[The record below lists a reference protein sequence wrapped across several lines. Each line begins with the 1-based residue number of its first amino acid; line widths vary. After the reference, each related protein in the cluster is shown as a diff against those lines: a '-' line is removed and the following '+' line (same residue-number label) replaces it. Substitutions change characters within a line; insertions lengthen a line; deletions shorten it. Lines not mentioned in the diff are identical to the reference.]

1 MASVASSSRR
11 TRASV
16 AASTSASAAAAA
28 ERIQYDRMSR
38 RRTTTSLQP
47 ANTYRMQLESAS
59 ELEDDG
65 GSSSSSRNDPQ
76 PVVYIPERLDEEDED
91 DAMDEAL
98 VLEQVTPRPNRRV
111 MIDNAQLDTT
121 QSALDRFRA
130 TQKRGIRPE
139 RKSIAAPPSAVSSS
153 SRSQAFRPSRQ
164 SAPLARTTISERSDS
179 RSMYTARSRRSELSG
194 TTNNRASRRSAVLD
208 LNDTSAD
215 EPAGNT
221 TMARP
226 GQRLRPS
233 LALPDGRLDVPTIEE
248 RCAALVINAK
258 GVLHFYMDLYTLGWR
273 PESFDD
279 MMRNWAPFESY
290 KTNQLLAEAQYMH
303 HFIDID
309 EVKRSL
315 NAAGQPLPDGFEEAM
330 KMANCATFVHYIH
343 QLPTQAAEYGRRSG
357 QLVTSADVLRAPLR
371 NISELSDAR
380 RIFLRWI
387 LPFDWELTDEVLNM
401 LLDMSIQIFIHRLER
416 IVRAARAGE
425 MSEEEARTA
434 ASDLLIDL
442 MSGDV
447 VRHSLQRVKRQRN
460 ISRAEIERMVQRYE
474 TFANVRQIDL
484 QAMGYDF
491 EAMRDSFS
499 FASMSADLTGYV
511 RDVVREVDAGMHST
525 TLPLIIDRLA
535 RESSVFS
542 ESDVPEIAPSSSSR
556 FNDAS
561 SAIAGPT
568 QSTPKATAQGPQA
581 SQAFA
586 SQYANWLD
594 DMLQDDE
601 SQATTRNRSAQNQGE
616 ADLTATQKMNELDA
630 MLQESGSEVAAA
642 AEASSVDL
650 DVASSPP
657 RTNQLGARMSAA
669 LHSSGRTHERGLL
682 VEAVEVSETSDATGG
697 GDLRRTRDGPFD
709 SPAKERASRIGFD
722 KKNRLVRQAGPAAR
736 RSARMLDGSAAAVR
750 ESRFDSQGEE
760 EEDVFLENATRKKSR
775 GKRKAK
781 EVTEDGPAKATRSAA
796 SVAEASAASA
806 TRRSTRADIRK
817 SYVTEITTEE
827 EKGVESGEQQQE
839 EQNKGQQGTE
849 EDEDSADS
857 DVSDDS
863 EPQTARRTG
872 SRSAPRQLE
881 LKRESAS
888 PIKTR
893 AQLMASVRQANDAAG
908 PAAAATTSTRAA
920 RAAARA
926 AASEG
931 GATGLGRGLP
941 DDAAR
946 SDARILSTASGR
958 LVEEG
963 SGSEPGDATQEQER
977 AEGVDGELGAVRST
991 PDANFVGDDDGAILD
1006 RRAALDAA
1014 LAARRPRPGT
1024 LQFYHPAA
1032 DEDAVPLPLDDAP
1045 PGGENVDAI
1054 AMRNADSV
1062 AQILHSSDAVVRRRI
1077 GPYRPGG
1084 TRDEPVAEEDDPIRG
1099 SDDEEV
1105 DELDDDEP
1113 PRRTRPAGRGRRAR
1127 SGTQRTEPAGQAVRV
1142 QPYKRSNLY
1151 VTGHNMTG
1159 RAYWTD
1165 SEVSCLLSSLHELAR
1180 YKKVAPKFK
1189 VYAEILRRHGVH
1201 GSESTTLA
1209 RWNNVQLKDKSRN
1222 ELMRMRREGLTIP
1235 YWKRLLHPN
1244 IWKPPVHRV
1253 RDETEDV
1260 PDVDAQN
1267 VPQEAGD
1274 DQPNPLTNVD

>member
-1 MASVASSSRR
+1 
-11 TRASV
+11 
-16 AASTSASAAAAA
+16 
-28 ERIQYDRMSR
+28 
-38 RRTTTSLQP
+38 
-47 ANTYRMQLESAS
+47 MQLESAS
-59 ELEDDG
+59 EFEDDG
-65 GSSSSSRNDPQ
+65 GGSSSNSSSRKDPQ
-76 PVVYIPERLDEEDED
+76 PVVYIPERLDEDDED

-153 SRSQAFRPSRQ
+153 MRSQASRPSRQ
-164 SAPLARTTISERSDS
+164 SAPLARTTISERSDP
-179 RSMYTARSRRSELSG
+179 RSMYTARSRRSEQSG
-194 TTNNRASRRSAVLD
+194 ATNRASRRSAVLD

-215 EPAGNT
+215 ESAGNT

-303 HFIDID
+303 HFVDID

-371 NISELSDAR
+371 NVSELSDAR

-425 MSEEEARTA
+425 MTEEEARTA

-460 ISRAEIERMVQRYE
+460 TNRAEIERMVQRYE

-586 SQYANWLD
+586 SQFANWLD

-601 SQATTRNRSAQNQGE
+601 SQATTRNRRGQDQGE

-650 DVASSPP
+650 DIASSPP

-669 LHSSGRTHERGLL
+669 LHSSGRTHERGVL
-682 VEAVEVSETSDATGG
+682 VEAVEISETSDATGA

-722 KKNRLVRQAGPAAR
+722 KQNRLVRQVEPAAR

-760 EEDVFLENATRKKSR
+760 EEDVFLENATRKKRS

-781 EVTEDGPAKATRSAA
+781 EVTEGPAKSTRGAA
-796 SVAEASAASA
+796 SVAEVPAKSA
-806 TRRSTRADIRK
+806 TRRSTRPNMRK
-817 SYVTEITTEE
+817 SYVPEATTEE
-827 EKGVESGEQQQE
+827 EEGEASAEQQQE
-839 EQNKGQQGTE
+839 DQNAEQEDQNAEQEGAE
-849 EDEDSADS
+849 EDEDSEDS
-857 DVSDDS
+857 EDSDDS

-893 AQLMASVRQANDAAG
+893 AQAAASAQQADNIAA
-908 PAAAATTSTRAA
+908 PAVAATTSTRAT

-926 AASEG
+926 AAADG

-963 SGSEPGDATQEQER
+963 SGSEQGVASRDRAQER
-977 AEGVDGELGAVRST
+977 AEGVDGELEAVRST

-1024 LQFYHPAA
+1024 LQFYHPEA
-1032 DEDAVPLPLDDAP
+1032 DDDAMPLPVDDVPAD
-1045 PGGENVDAI
+1045 GENVDAI
-1054 AMRNADSV
+1054 AMRNAESV

-1077 GPYRPGG
+1077 GPYRPGS
-1084 TRDEPVAEEDDPIRG
+1084 TRGEPTAEEDDPIRG

-1105 DELDDDEP
+1105 DELDDDEAQ
-1113 PRRTRPAGRGRRAR
+1113 RRTRPAGRGRRAR

-1159 RAYWTD
+1159 RSYWTD
-1165 SEVSCLLSSLHELAR
+1165 TEVRCLLESLHELAR

-1189 VYAEILRRHGVH
+1189 VYAEILRRHGEH

-1260 PDVDAQN
+1260 PVVDAQD
-1267 VPQEAGD
+1267 VPQEGGGD
-1274 DQPNPLTNVD
+1274 QRNPLTNVD